1 MYGNSEG
8 GHTRNIYLR
17 QINNFI
23 AFLGFPPESQFE
35 KVPWSG
41 PSSAYGGLSSVL
53 KFLRLLSRSTLWWET
68 TGLFGQETDKNLWA
82 IVHSPIA
89 QIKKSWQQTD
99 LYLGSP
105 SDSDPF

>member
-53 KFLRLLSRSTLWWET
+53 KFLRLLSRSTLPEDT
-68 TGLFGQETDKNLWA
+68 LFMSK
-82 IVHSPIA
+82 
-89 QIKKSWQQTD
+89 
-99 LYLGSP
+99 
-105 SDSDPF
+105 

>member
-53 KFLRLLSRSTLWWET
+53 KFLRLLSRSTLGTRRRRW
-68 TGLFGQETDKNLWA
+68 
-82 IVHSPIA
+82 
-89 QIKKSWQQTD
+89 KSLLSLLQYARTIII
-99 LYLGSP
+99 
-105 SDSDPF
+105 

>member
-53 KFLRLLSRSTLWWET
+53 KFLRLLSRSTLLYNGFT
-68 TGLFGQETDKNLWA
+68 SFILSCQPLG
-82 IVHSPIA
+82 PITQVSTQVSHFLVREIRA
-89 QIKKSWQQTD
+89 AKAN
-99 LYLGSP
+99 Y
-105 SDSDPF
+105 

>member
-53 KFLRLLSRSTLWWET
+53 KFLRLLSRSTLVT
-68 TGLFGQETDKNLWA
+68 TSTQVLEYSSTRVGTVVIILYIMINL
-82 IVHSPIA
+82 VSTP
-89 QIKKSWQQTD
+89 
-99 LYLGSP
+99 
-105 SDSDPF
+105 